1 MGKIEMRVFCK
12 TTKEKKQLYL
22 KTNLDNQVENMKEK
36 RIKNKISSLGY
47 FQVELKEKKYLY
59 KEKKMYKKIEK
70 SSKICLCMIK
80 KTSSPPPHKKSPKKQ
95 NRPKQQSK
103 KRKRMKKI

>member
-1 MGKIEMRVFCK
+1 
-12 TTKEKKQLYL
+12 
-22 KTNLDNQVENMKEK
+22 MKEK

-47 FQVELKEKKYLY
+47 FQVELQEKKCLY

-80 KTSSPPPHKKSPKKQ
+80 KTSSPHIQKNIPKKTKF
-95 NRPKQQSK
+95 PPTK
-103 KRKRMKKI
+103 

>member
-1 MGKIEMRVFCK
+1 
-12 TTKEKKQLYL
+12 
-22 KTNLDNQVENMKEK
+22 MKEK

-47 FQVELKEKKYLY
+47 FQVELKEKKCLY

-80 KTSSPPPHKKSPKKQ
+80 KTSSPPHHTKNPPKKQ

-103 KRKRMKKI
+103 KRKRMKKKSKTTREEF